1 MFATVAQLR
10 ATVKI
15 IVMTDKTLTQGP
27 YADVLMDRWFKRT
40 FGWAPAK
47 RLMTL
52 FLTELIP
59 ERKIVDL
66 NFGPQEHI
74 NPIEEGKDA
83 RVDVE
88 CTDADGTRFVVE
100 MQLAKQADFYNR
112 AVFNST
118 FAIQNQ
124 LKAGSRVFSFP
135 PVYFIGVMN
144 FSLHEEDKVLYR
156 YRLREDSSNEQMTDC
171 LQYLFLELP
180 NCTKA
185 MTSEAS
191 VLDNFCYVLHNIS
204 RLPRRPDGL
213 EGEIFDLL
221 FKSADLSNFATN
233 ERTQYFE
240 DMHSKEDIERM
251 IAYAKEEGMEK
262 GMEKGK
268 TLVAKAMLEKGMD
281 LETIVSVTGLSVE
294 QIQSL

>member
-1 MFATVAQLR
+1 MNAEN
-10 ATVKI
+10 I
-15 IVMTDKTLTQGP
+15 PPHGP

-88 CTDADGTRFVVE
+88 CTDQDGTRFVVE
-100 MQLAKQADFYNR
+100 MQLARQADFYNR

-124 LKAGSRVFSFP
+124 ISKGARAFSFP
-135 PVYFIGVMN
+135 PVYFIGIMN
-144 FSLHEEDKVLYR
+144 FSFHEGDNVLFRYSLH
-156 YRLREDSSNEQMTDC
+156 EDSSHERMTDS

-185 MTSEAS
+185 MKPGAS

-204 RLPRRPDGL
+204 RLPSRPEGL

-221 FKSADLSNFATN
+221 FKSADLTTFAKN
-233 ERTQYFE
+233 EQAKYFE
-240 DMHSKEDIERM
+240 DMHTKEDIERM
-251 IAYAKEEGMEK
+251 IDYAREEGLEKGMEEGMEK
-262 GMEKGK
+262 EKLSLTK
-268 TLVAKAMLEKGMD
+268 SLRD
-281 LETIVSVTGLSVE
+281 LNVPVETISRATGLSQE
-294 QIQSL
+294 EIMALK